1 MLACCGCLEPQPST
15 GKAASADLRSD
26 FRMRIWYLVGQH
38 DLVASTH
45 FPADRRPYQLQN
57 VEAALF
63 AAEEAGCTL
72 DVRGEDIVN
81 GVRSTTLNLLWTL
94 LSSFQV

>member
-1 MLACCGCLEPQPST
+1 MFVIGKKGRFTPS
-15 GKAASADLRSD
+15 
-26 FRMRIWYLVGQH
+26 GQSE
-38 DLVASTH
+38 LVASTH

-63 AAEEAGCTL
+63 AAEEAGCSL
-72 DVRGEDIVN
+72 DIRGEDIVN

-94 LSSFQV
+94 LSNLQVLPVFRICMTGQAFLNKG